1 MKLKNMPLIDQARM
15 LNPKLDI
22 LEKARRYSEEA
33 SDYIDNY
40 MARIF
45 ATEIAEK
52 RAVLEEIA
60 AQKKKEQTEIHKF
73 DQDEIA
79 PFCNI
84 TEAHYDKCMGQALP
98 DHDTEPGT

>member
-60 AQKKKEQTEIHKF
+60 AQKKQQQIEIYQFHK
-73 DQDEIA
+73 DELTT
-79 PFCNI
+79 FCNA
-84 TEAHYDKCMGQALP
+84 TEKHDEKCMGESQT
-98 DHDTEPGT
+98 DHNEHSS